1 MARPTRFGSRRD
13 GRPDF
18 CAPWRAGIDAGIL
31 AGVKGQRKITVV
43 VPDELVRRAR
53 RASGLGLAPTIR
65 QGLELVAAREAYA
78 GLRALRGKLKLELDL
93 ERLREDR

>member
-1 MARPTRFGSRRD
+1 M
-13 GRPDF
+13 
-18 CAPWRAGIDAGIL
+18 
-31 AGVKGQRKITVV
+31 KGQRKITVV
-43 VPDELVRRAR
+43 VPDEPVRRAR

-78 GLRALRGKLKLELDL
+78 GLRALRGKLKLGLDV

>member
-1 MARPTRFGSRRD
+1 MLTSM
-13 GRPDF
+13 
-18 CAPWRAGIDAGIL
+18 
-31 AGVKGQRKITVV
+31 KGQRKITVV

-65 QGLELVAAREAYA
+65 KGLELVAAREAYA

>member
-1 MARPTRFGSRRD
+1 M
-13 GRPDF
+13 
-18 CAPWRAGIDAGIL
+18 
-31 AGVKGQRKITVV
+31 KGQRKITVV

-78 GLRALRGKLKLELDL
+78 GLRALRGKLELGLELA
-93 ERLREDR
+93 RLREDR